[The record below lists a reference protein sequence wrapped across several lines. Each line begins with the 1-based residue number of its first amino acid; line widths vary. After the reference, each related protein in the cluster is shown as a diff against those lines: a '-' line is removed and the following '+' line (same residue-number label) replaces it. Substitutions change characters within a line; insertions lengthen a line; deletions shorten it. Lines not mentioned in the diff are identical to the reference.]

1 MQVEVRS
8 PEQDNTS
15 PVGTPARQAR
25 RGRVMRFVRRL
36 HMYLG
41 LLVFPWILFFGIS
54 GILFNHPH
62 VGRDIASRRVSAE
75 QLSAWTG
82 FRGWSPEVVAQS
94 SLQRINQQDLGSY
107 TLEGDSPAFHG
118 FTLFASPRPD
128 GSKHS
133 LILNIEKGWGGV
145 ARFGP
150 SGASHGVPLDGLALP
165 DLPFSVAAL
174 ETQMQGVSKA
184 LAAEGMGPLKAHP
197 KVHPEL
203 RFSVRDAQGRKLLVA
218 CDLATGTLRA
228 RPADRA
234 SALPFVELLAQLHT
248 QHHFPMH
255 FGPTFFWALFA
266 DLTGLTLVLWALT
279 GLLMWWQMK
288 PSRVIGSIAVA
299 LALGLVS
306 WIMVRTADDLTYV
319 EQEAGGP

>member
-1 MQVEVRS
+1 
-8 PEQDNTS
+8 
-15 PVGTPARQAR
+15 
-25 RGRVMRFVRRL
+25 MRFVRRL

-62 VGRDIASRRVSAE
+62 VGRDIESRRVSAE

-82 FRGWSPEVVAQS
+82 FRGWSPAVVAQS
-94 SLQRINQQDLGSY
+94 IVERINQQDLGSY
-107 TLEGDSPAFHG
+107 TLEGESPAFHG
-118 FTLFASPRPD
+118 FMLFASPRAD
-128 GSKHS
+128 GGKHS
-133 LILNIEKGWGGV
+133 LILNLENGGGGV

-150 SGASHGVPLDGLALP
+150 SEAARTLPLDGLELTN
-165 DLPFSVAAL
+165 LPFSVAAL
-174 ETQMQGVSKA
+174 ETRMQGVSKA
-184 LAAEGMGPLKAHP
+184 LAAEGMGPLRAHP

-203 RFSVRDAQGRKLLVA
+203 RFSLRDAQGQRLLVA
-218 CDLATGTLRA
+218 CDLATGTLRV

-234 SALPFVELLAQLHT
+234 SALPWVELLGQLHT

-255 FGPTFFWALFA
+255 FGPTFWWALFA

-288 PSRVIGSIAVA
+288 PSRVIGSVAVA

-319 EQEAGGP
+319 EKSAEGP